1 MISKDFI
8 KFIVILYVA
17 NSNIFFFLSYFHINQ
32 KNSALLF
39 QSYFKS
45 NYSVVFFKIPQN
57 SLQTF
62 TNFLVYKTVQTKL
75 SVSNSNY
82 PGTKLIIT

>member
-1 MISKDFI
+1 MILLFYTFDNFLHLFSDI
-8 KFIVILYVA
+8 KRFYKIH
-17 NSNIFFFLSYFHINQ
+17 FHINQ
-32 KNSALLF
+32 KNSAF